1 MTAPFIV
8 KADGSQEDFS
18 EEKLAA
24 SLRRTGAGAH
34 TAERIARTITSSVG
48 ATVSSSEIFRKALLM
63 LRREA
68 RPAAARYALR
78 RAFLEL
84 GPTGHP
90 FEDFVG
96 QLFAAEGWKVSTRNL
111 IQGHCVEHEVDLV
124 AERDNDC
131 LVAELKYHNDASYK
145 TDLKIALYV
154 QARFED
160 IAKGAK
166 SRMNR
171 GMLITNTKFTSQ
183 AIQYAQCS
191 GMELLG
197 WSYPDE
203 GGLYDR
209 VVASALYPVTTLMS
223 LKQAEKRLLIG
234 QGIVT
239 SALLREHRDVLRT
252 LGIQPERI
260 GEVVAEMDSLVE
272 PFSRN

>member
-1 MTAPFIV
+1 MPASSIV
-8 KADGSQEDFS
+8 KADGSQEAFD
-18 EEKLAA
+18 EAKLAA
-24 SLRRTGAGAH
+24 SLQRTGAGAH
-34 TAERIARTITSSVG
+34 TAERIAHTITSSVG
-48 ATVSSSEIFRKALLM
+48 ASVSSSEIFRKALAM

-90 FEDFVG
+90 FEDFIG
-96 QLFAAEGWKVSTRNL
+96 QLFAAEGWKVSTRN
-111 IQGHCVEHEVDLV
+111 IIEGHCVEHEVDLV
-124 AERDNDC
+124 ADRDNEH
-131 LVAELKYHNDASYK
+131 LVAELKYHNDATYK
-145 TDLKIALYV
+145 TDLKVALYV

-183 AIQYAQCS
+183 AIQYAQCA

-209 VVASALYPVTTLMS
+209 VVASAVYPVTTLMT
-223 LKQAEKRLLIG
+223 LKQAEKRLLIN
-234 QGIVT
+234 QGIIT
-239 SALLREHRDVLRT
+239 SALLRERREVLRT
-252 LGIQPERI
+252 IGIPPERI
-260 GEVVAEMDSLVE
+260 GEILAETDSLAE
-272 PFSRN
+272 PFSRT

>member
-1 MTAPFIV
+1 MPASSIV
-8 KADGSQEDFS
+8 KADGSS
-18 EEKLAA
+18 EVFDEAKLAA
-24 SLRRTGAGAH
+24 SLQRTGAGAH
-34 TAERIARTITSSVG
+34 TAERIAHTITSSVG
-48 ATVSSSEIFRKALLM
+48 ASVSSSEIFRKALAM

-90 FEDFVG
+90 FEDFIG
-96 QLFAAEGWKVSTRNL
+96 QLFAAEGWKVSTRN
-111 IQGHCVEHEVDLV
+111 IIEGHCVEHEVDLV
-124 AERDNDC
+124 ADRDNEH
-131 LVAELKYHNDASYK
+131 LVAELKYHNDATYK
-145 TDLKIALYV
+145 TDLKVALYV

-183 AIQYAQCS
+183 AIQYAQCA

-209 VVASALYPVTTLMS
+209 VVASAVYPVTTLMT
-223 LKQAEKRLLIG
+223 LKQAEKRLLIN
-234 QGIVT
+234 QGIIT
-239 SALLREHRDVLRT
+239 SALLRERREVLRT
-252 LGIQPERI
+252 IGIPPERI
-260 GEVVAEMDSLVE
+260 GEILAETDSLAE
-272 PFSRN
+272 PFSRT